1 MLVETKIIRNKL
13 RELSEELPSW
23 ESAWRAIYE
32 IENYLTE
39 LEEGPQPAKVPQ
51 VSEEE
56 RNALKNL
63 QIKLNQE

>member
-1 MLVETKIIRNKL
+1 MLVESRKIRNKL
-13 RELSEELPSW
+13 RELSEELPSF

-39 LEEGPQPAKVPQ
+39 LEEGPQPAKVQQ